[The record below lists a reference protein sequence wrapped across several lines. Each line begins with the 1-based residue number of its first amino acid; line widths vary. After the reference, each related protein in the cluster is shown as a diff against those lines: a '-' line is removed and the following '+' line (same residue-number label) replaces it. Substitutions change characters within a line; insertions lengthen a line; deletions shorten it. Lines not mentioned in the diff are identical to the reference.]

1 MSRRPS
7 ACTRR
12 CQVSTAGAVTHTAPP
27 NPMRTALISCLLPA
41 LALLAGC
48 GTQRDEVPGNVRPG
62 SIEEVTGRVDGFGN
76 GSADGRGGGQL
87 EQIGVVPI
95 TGNVK
100 PVIPLVKPPEV
111 ISFYVFPRKSRDGM
125 SFRDGVW
132 IHRVIRPFAWGVD
145 EAMRNDRLKLS
156 SLTNL
161 RLDDNGQLVIDQE
174 KTIEPPT
181 SDVQGLRD
189 MAQHLPWRATD
200 GGQPLS
206 RTTVVF
212 PNSGQAVT
220 STAPADRAPAVV
232 GPNGSVNMQEIE
244 RAMAEAQQRVRE
256 TQQRQRSGSSAA
268 AIPPAT
274 PTK

>member
-1 MSRRPS
+1 
-7 ACTRR
+7 
-12 CQVSTAGAVTHTAPP
+12 
-27 NPMRTALISCLLPA
+27 MRTALLTCVLPVI
-41 LALLAGC
+41 ALLAGC

-62 SIEEVTGRVDGFGN
+62 SIEEVTGRVDGFG
-76 GSADGRGGGQL
+76 DGHGAGQL
-87 EQIGVVPI
+87 GEIGVVPI
-95 TGNVK
+95 TGSVK
-100 PVIPLVKPPEV
+100 PVIPLIKPPEV

-132 IHRVIRPFAWGVD
+132 IHRVVRPFAWGVD

-161 RLDDNGQLVIDQE
+161 RLDDNGQLVIDQD
-174 KTIEPPT
+174 KSIEPP
-181 SDVQGLRD
+181 SADVQGLRD
-189 MAQHLPWRATD
+189 MAQRLPWREAE

-244 RAMAEAQQRVRE
+244 RAMAEAQQRVKE
-256 TQQRQRSGSSAA
+256 TQQRQRAGSSALA
-268 AIPPAT
+268 VPPAT
-274 PTK
+274 PTR